1 MNIETVNLK
10 DIFYVVG
17 IISAFIIGATN
28 IYIAL
33 KNRRNSLRDNIY
45 KAQLNFISDLLKEF
59 YHLHRELTRLSN
71 NKATNGDPRDKIEMI
86 FETSFSNMHLSSE
99 QTLNQISETLNKSLD
114 FINCK
119 DNTQKKEKFDIYF
132 SDFTNL
138 ISLLRKEI
146 GTDPLSKENQLLHK

>member
-1 MNIETVNLK
+1 MNLK

-33 KNRRNSLRDNIY
+33 KNRRNSLRENIY
-45 KAQLNFISDLLKEF
+45 KAQLNFISDLLKQF
-59 YHLHRELTRLSN
+59 YLLHHDLTRLSS
-71 NKATNGDPRDKIEMI
+71 NKAINENPRDKIESI
-86 FETSFSNMHLSSE
+86 FKTSFSNMHLSSE

-119 DNTQKKEKFDIYF
+119 DSTEKEQKFQDYF
-132 SDFTNL
+132 RNFRSL
-138 ISLLRKEI
+138 ISLLRKEL
-146 GTDPLSKENQLLHK
+146 GTDPLSTENQLLHKRTFI